1 MNPTHQTRI
10 LALDGLRAVSIL
22 LVLFSHA
29 WLGHIIP
36 GGLGVTIFFFISGFI
51 ITQLMISEWDSAG
64 SVDIKKFYLRRFFRL
79 MPALFVFVLIS
90 LCVMQLAAVR
100 WTWVELASVFFYFAN
115 YFGIFIGFTS
125 NVLPSP
131 LSITWSLAVEEHFY
145 LFFPFIFI
153 GLIRMPRR
161 FLSVIVCLLVLFLVW
176 RLYLVDVIGLNQLPN
191 DRIYKAT
198 DTRADSILYGTG
210 FAILWVRYPRI
221 ISFLQRWDTFV
232 IGVLL
237 IVFSLV
243 WRGEQFRESVRY
255 SIQGLALCFVFSFL
269 VLKETV
275 VSRLL
280 QMKPLIYLGRISYSL
295 YLYHWLVLGVITA
308 WMPQWLLPLRMTLL
322 ISASIFLADLS
333 YRFIERPSLRVG
345 RKFSH

>member
-221 ISFLQRWDTFV
+221 ISFLQRWDTFF

-308 WMPQWLLPLRMTLL
+308 WMPQCPLPLRMTLL
-322 ISASIFLADLS
+322 IGASILLADLS

>member
-90 LCVMQLAAVR
+90 LCMMQLAAVR

-308 WMPQWLLPLRMTLL
+308 WMPQCPLPLRMTLL
-322 ISASIFLADLS
+322 ISASILLADLS